1 LAACSNR
8 AASRGSVPTIFTISV
23 MLTSGAASA
32 LRIRIT
38 TSGKQG
44 KLTVPFDTSVAKFP
58 RNASADARSSLLV
71 AVAVAVEV
79 AAGFGG
85 DAVVGRDAMVGRGWA
100 TGLGEDAVL
109 A

>member
-1 LAACSNR
+1 
-8 AASRGSVPTIFTISV
+8 

-85 DAVVGRDAMVGRGWA
+85 GAVVGRDAMVGRGVTRDAAAAAGEAGRGWP

>member
-1 LAACSNR
+1 
-8 AASRGSVPTIFTISV
+8 
-23 MLTSGAASA
+23 MLTSGAESA

-71 AVAVAVEV
+71 AVAVEA

-85 DAVVGRDAMVGRGWA
+85 GAVVGRDAMVGRGVTRDAATAAGEAGRGWP